1 MSKHQHHVD
10 PIIGDAV
17 GSQLRS
23 LYDDFASEAVPD
35 RFVALIEQLEKLEE
49 IEALATERENK
60 ETATDGSKEQGDTR

>member
-1 MSKHQHHVD
+1 MSKHQHNVD

-35 RFVALIEQLEKLEE
+35 RFVSLIQQLEKMEKLEE
-49 IEALATERENK
+49 IEAQATQQRDHD
-60 ETATDGSKEQGDTR
+60 A